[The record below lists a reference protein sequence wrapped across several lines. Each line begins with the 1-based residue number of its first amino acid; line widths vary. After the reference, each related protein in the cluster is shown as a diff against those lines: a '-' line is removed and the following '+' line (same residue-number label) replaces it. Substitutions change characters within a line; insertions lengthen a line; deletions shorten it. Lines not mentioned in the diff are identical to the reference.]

1 MSIMRVTGKEHLSRE
16 EQMRIEGELEIH
28 LAFPSFAW
36 LSKLFQVCSVLC
48 FFLVI
53 LLKDNTIILE
63 SSSTSDEFYDFPLIC
78 LRNAS
83 CPLNSRPVF
92 APSPS
97 HTTETFFSFWPLSG
111 GLFHSPSPR
120 SYSKFTIHLVNTFGH
135 ITFCF
140 TSFWSYLLYKV
151 LSKTS
156 LTVKTSRVTL

>member
-1 MSIMRVTGKEHLSRE
+1 MRQKPGSLPCSQEHYHAVTGDMLMSIMRVAGKEHLSRE

-83 CPLNSRPVF
+83 YPLNCRPVF

-97 HTTETFFSFWPLSG
+97 HTTKTFFFLLTFVWRAFPFSQSSV
-111 GLFHSPSPR
+111 LF
-120 SYSKFTIHLVNTFGH
+120 
-135 ITFCF
+135 
-140 TSFWSYLLYKV
+140 
-151 LSKTS
+151 
-156 LTVKTSRVTL
+156 